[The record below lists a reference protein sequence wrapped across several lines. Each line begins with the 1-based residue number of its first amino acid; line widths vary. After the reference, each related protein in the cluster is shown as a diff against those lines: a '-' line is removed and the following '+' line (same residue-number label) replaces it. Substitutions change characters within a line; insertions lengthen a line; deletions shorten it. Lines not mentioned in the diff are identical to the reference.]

1 MSPFYRCGKLMRPP
15 LEGGIGSA
23 AAGVEARGEC
33 HRSRWVLGFGS
44 EPRGVSGVLGVA
56 SHPSFRRGFRRGKQA
71 QLPPA
76 QPPEGKK
83 SGSTTGGAPGENT
96 AGGSTVETGAEAETL
111 RNQPFNLNQR
121 QPVPPDF
128 GVAYQRRAL
137 IVVEFFKE
145 AQDTSRGI
153 EYPQVI
159 EPGRQV
165 HQSLSALR
173 DKYLQIEFFR
183 YDIAEP
189 GNAESSEEL
198 NQGEHGTLAIQL

>member
-1 MSPFYRCGKLMRPP
+1 MKRLNSPMSRFYRCGKLMRPS
-15 LEGGIGSA
+15 LEGGIGSP

-33 HRSRWVLGFGS
+33 HRSKWVLGFDS

-96 AGGSTVETGAEAETL
+96 GGGSTVETGAEAETL

-128 GVAYQRRAL
+128 GWLISAGPSSWLSSSRRPGYFAGDR
-137 IVVEFFKE
+137 VP
-145 AQDTSRGI
+145 ASHRARPPG
-153 EYPQVI
+153 PPVI
-159 EPGRQV
+159 ER
-165 HQSLSALR
+165 SAR
-173 DKYLQIEFFR
+173 
-183 YDIAEP
+183 
-189 GNAESSEEL
+189 
-198 NQGEHGTLAIQL
+198 

>member
-1 MSPFYRCGKLMRPP
+1 MSPFYRCGKLMRPS
-15 LEGGIGSA
+15 LEGSIGSA

-76 QPPEGKK
+76 QPPPEGKK

-96 AGGSTVETGAEAETL
+96 AGGSTVETGAEADTL
-111 RNQPFNLNQR
+111 RNRPFNLSQR

-128 GVAYQRRAL
+128 GVAYQRMAL

-145 AQDTSRGI
+145 AQDTSRGSSTRKASS
-153 EYPQVI
+153 PAA
-159 EPGRQV
+159 RST
-165 HQSLSALR
+165 SL
-173 DKYLQIEFFR
+173 
-183 YDIAEP
+183 
-189 GNAESSEEL
+189 
-198 NQGEHGTLAIQL
+198 

>member
-1 MSPFYRCGKLMRPP
+1 MPPFYRCGKLIRPS
-15 LEGGIGSA
+15 LEGAIGNP

-44 EPRGVSGVLGVA
+44 EPRGVSSVLIVA

-71 QLPPA
+71 QLSPA

-83 SGSTTGGAPGENT
+83 AGSTTSGAPGENT
-96 AGGSTVETGAEAETL
+96 AGGSSVETGAEAEV
-111 RNQPFNLNQR
+111 PLNRR

-145 AQDTSRGI
+145 AQ
-153 EYPQVI
+153 
-159 EPGRQV
+159 
-165 HQSLSALR
+165 
-173 DKYLQIEFFR
+173 
-183 YDIAEP
+183 
-189 GNAESSEEL
+189 
-198 NQGEHGTLAIQL
+198 

>member
-1 MSPFYRCGKLMRPP
+1 MSPFYRCAKLMRPS

-56 SHPSFRRGFRRGKQA
+56 SHPSFRRGFRWGKQA

-83 SGSTTGGAPGENT
+83 SGSTTSGAPGENT

-128 GVAYQRRAL
+128 GWL
-137 IVVEFFKE
+137 IS
-145 AQDTSRGI
+145 AGPSSWLSSSSRPRILRGATSTRK
-153 EYPQVI
+153 
-159 EPGRQV
+159 
-165 HQSLSALR
+165 A
-173 DKYLQIEFFR
+173 
-183 YDIAEP
+183 
-189 GNAESSEEL
+189 SSPAARSTIL
-198 NQGEHGTLAIQL
+198 